1 MPTWTALWFDDLANL
16 ELRIP
21 RPTPCVINLTYRP
34 LAFRQAANTLLAFDL
49 GL

>member
-1 MPTWTALWFDDLANL
+1 MY
-16 ELRIP
+16 
-21 RPTPCVINLTYRP
+21 LTYRP